1 MSMQGKLSVERMCA
15 LSAVSRAGFYRSL
28 HAREPDVEE
37 MELRSAIQAI
47 VIEHK
52 LRYGYRRVT
61 AELRHRGL
69 LANHKR
75 VVRLMRMDNLLALRR
90 SAFVATTDSDHELLV
105 HLNLASRMQLNG
117 INQLWVADITFVRLQ
132 QEFVYLAVI
141 LDAYSR
147 KVVGWALDRSLAAQL
162 AITALQ
168 NAIASRAPSPGLVH
182 HSDRGMQYASAEYGN
197 LLDKHRIIAS
207 MSRLGNPWDNAKCES
222 FMKTLKAEEIHANEY
237 RGIEDLRNNVA
248 AFVDVYYN
256 TQRLHSALGYN
267 TPEQFESTVCPTTA
281 AGNGELSFSRH
292 REIFQSD
299 VSNEKKPPEDGFPNH
314 RLDESPTGYSS
325 PGWSPP
331 EPDSASPA
339 SLILKCGKISRKKK

>member
-1 MSMQGKLSVERMCA
+1 MQGKLSVERMCV
-15 LSAVSRAGFYRSL
+15 LGAVSRAGFYRSL

-37 MELRSAIQAI
+37 MELRSAIQAV
-47 VIEHK
+47 VIEHR

-61 AELRHRGL
+61 SELRHRGF

-105 HLNLASRMQLNG
+105 HLNLANRMQLSG

-147 KVVGWALDRSLAAQL
+147 KVVGWALDHSLAAQL
-162 AITALQ
+162 AVKALQ
-168 NAIASRAPSPGLVH
+168 NAISSRAPSPGLVH
-182 HSDRGMQYASAEYGN
+182 HSDRGIQYASSEYGT
-197 LLDKHRIIAS
+197 LLEKHQIIAS

-222 FMKTLKAEEIHANEY
+222 FMKTLKNEEIRTNEY

-248 AFVDVYYN
+248 TFVDVYYN

-267 TPEQFESTVCPTTA
+267 TPEQFEAALRPATTIDD
-281 AGNGELSFSRH
+281 GKVSFSRH

-299 VSNEKKPPEDGFPNH
+299 GSQEKELPEGSSPYH
-314 RLDESPTGYSS
+314 RLDESPTGHSS

-339 SLILKCGKISRKKK
+339 SLILKCGRTSRKKK